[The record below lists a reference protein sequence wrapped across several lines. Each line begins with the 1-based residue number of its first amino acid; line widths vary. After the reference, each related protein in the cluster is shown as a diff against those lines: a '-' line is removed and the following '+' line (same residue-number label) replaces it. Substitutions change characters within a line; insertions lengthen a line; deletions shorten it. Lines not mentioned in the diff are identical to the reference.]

1 MFIINQCD
9 HEKADFDTTLEQ
21 AIARF
26 GPKLIPFQYPLNQG
40 KNFNTIIDAL
50 RMVMYEFGPD
60 GGKPIKK
67 EIPASELSRAKEMH
81 NRIVEAAAE
90 NDDTLMEHFFE
101 TGTLEESELAD
112 GLRKGIAKQQIFPVF
127 CCSALKNMGTGRI
140 MGFINDVCPSP
151 ADRPA
156 AKTLQGELAIDPN
169 GPTTLFI
176 YKTFHGT

>member
-1 MFIINQCD
+1 
-9 HEKADFDTTLEQ
+9 
-21 AIARF
+21 
-26 GPKLIPFQYPLNQG
+26 
-40 KNFNTIIDAL
+40 
-50 RMVMYEFGPD
+50 MYEFGLD

-127 CCSALKNMGTGRI
+127 CCSALKNMGTGRAV
-140 MGFINDVCPSP
+140 GTCLTVGHGARGSTARCLGP
-151 ADRPA
+151 ANLKTIHQRLRPLRTNA
-156 AKTLQGELAIDPN
+156 LRSSS
-169 GPTTLFI
+169 
-176 YKTFHGT
+176 